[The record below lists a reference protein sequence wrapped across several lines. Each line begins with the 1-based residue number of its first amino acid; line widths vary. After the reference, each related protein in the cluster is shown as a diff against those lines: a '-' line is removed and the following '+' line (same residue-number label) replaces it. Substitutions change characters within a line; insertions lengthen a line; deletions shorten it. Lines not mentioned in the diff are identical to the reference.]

1 MGKDS
6 LIKSTSKKKAGA
18 KKAAVKKTTKKAAVK
33 TTAKKKTPKTTKKPA
48 MKTASKAAPKTTKK
62 TVKAAPD
69 ATKAK
74 AKAAPVKKAAPKPVK
89 KATVKELILKTFEPL
104 QPKAPAAAAPAR
116 QVVAA
121 AAPPIISSTDP
132 EEIKRLRALLMQKF
146 SMEDVKAAAKEPE
159 TLPEPVIEA
168 QTAAGPKPAPRPEE
182 SAGATA
188 APAPQKKAAAEE
200 NAYITVEPPETKAEA
215 DPVAR
220 AAKIAAAV
228 AAAVIFLLLSISYN
242 NSSKYYIFP
251 RDNAIEIWKGRFSPK
266 DTMFYMVLHG
276 VELADPPAAV
286 YTSEQVY
293 PLIFDY
299 YLDKADM
306 LLEVPGLPDF
316 EGIRGYL
323 HQAQGY
329 VVSGDMRARVSSRLN
344 NIERMIL
351 LYKAEVA
358 MSRGTVDSLQ
368 AAIKLLKQAD
378 SIAASDMQSQ
388 EIVQTIEAA
397 REQIA
402 ALKASGE

>member
-18 KKAAVKKTTKKAAVK
+18 KKEAGKKATKKAAAK
-33 TTAKKKTPKTTKKPA
+33 SIAKKKTPKASKKPA
-48 MKTASKAAPKTTKK
+48 VKAAKKAAAKKAAPKTTKK
-62 TVKAAPD
+62 AVKATPA

-89 KATVKELILKTFEPL
+89 KRTVKELIFKTFEPL
-104 QPKAPAAAAPAR
+104 QRKAPTAAAPAR
-116 QVVAA
+116 QVITA
-121 AAPPIISSTDP
+121 AAPPFIAATDP
-132 EEIKRLRALLMQKF
+132 EEVKRLRALLMQKF
-146 SMEDVKAAAKEPE
+146 SMDEVKAAAKEPQ
-159 TLPEPVIEA
+159 PEPA
-168 QTAAGPKPAPRPEE
+168 PQPKE
-182 SAGATA
+182 SAGTTA
-188 APAPQKKAAAEE
+188 VPAPQKKAAAEE

-242 NSSKYYIFP
+242 NSSKYYIYP
-251 RDNAIEIWKGRFSPK
+251 KDNAIEIWKGRFSPK

-276 VELADPPAAV
+276 IELADPPAAV
-286 YTSEQVY
+286 YTSEQVF

-316 EGIRGYL
+316 EGIKGYL

-329 VVSGDMRARVSSRLN
+329 VVSGDMRERVSSRLN

-351 LYKAEVA
+351 LYKADVA
-358 MSRGTVDSLQ
+358 ISKGTVDSLQ

-378 SIAASDMQSQ
+378 IIAASDMQSQ
-388 EIVQTIEAA
+388 EIVQKIEAA